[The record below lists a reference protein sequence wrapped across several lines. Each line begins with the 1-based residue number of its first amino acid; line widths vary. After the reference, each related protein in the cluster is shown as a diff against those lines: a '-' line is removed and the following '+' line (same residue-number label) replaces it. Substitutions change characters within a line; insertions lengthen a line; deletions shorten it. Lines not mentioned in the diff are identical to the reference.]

1 MTEPDTF
8 SEEPVVGHSV
18 TAEIEEPA
26 SELSDAL
33 DEAADDLDITRRDHR
48 HVTITEYD
56 VAWDQP
62 RTMTIPIETFKSLC
76 RWFQQTQNND

>member
-18 TAEIEEPA
+18 TAEIEEPD

-33 DEAADDLDITRRDHR
+33 DEAADELGMTRRDHR

-62 RTMTIPIETFKSLC
+62 RTMRIPIETFESLC
-76 RWFQQTQNND
+76 TWFQQTTDD